1 MKSWHL
7 KNGSF
12 FFLDLKHPS
21 LQTKLKTHTAYVY
34 FEAQGTCTFLNYFF
48 FIKMSPKKI
57 LNGADN
63 LCIFV
68 VLCILKPEF
77 NIAWIQL
84 SKNSLTTNT

>member
-1 MKSWHL
+1 
-7 KNGSF
+7 
-12 FFLDLKHPS
+12 
-21 LQTKLKTHTAYVY
+21 
-34 FEAQGTCTFLNYFF
+34 
-48 FIKMSPKKI
+48 MSPKKI